1 MDVQFQQ
8 RLQDIFKSSTAKGT
22 VELVEVSQLSSYQP
36 SKPFLLFGHG
46 SKPLSKYTRVHRLW
60 DTRDEGLFWKFW
72 ITRTD
77 LKRRKW
83 SKRIAINRSSL
94 SLEKP
99 KCPQIH
105 IHDKRILKI
114 KIVLITVDRYRYWG
128 SRKTQNRGVE
138 RRQFSVRGRTPP
150 PGEKTKKTEGTATP
164 WQRVGSSELFSSSG
178 ERCEPA
184 KSAKPERPHPSHFA
198 FLFLVPLA
206 SLLRR
211 GSRLVFH

>member
-1 MDVQFQQ
+1 MFSSNKDY
-8 RLQDIFKSSTAKGT
+8 RTYLSPLQLKGT

-36 SKPFLLFGHG
+36 SKPFLLLRHG

-77 LKRRKW
+77 FKRRKW

-99 KCPQIH
+99 KCPEIH

-114 KIVLITVDRYRYWG
+114 KLFWSLTDIGIGVCV
-128 SRKTQNRGVE
+128 KTQNRGVE
-138 RRQFSVRGRTPP
+138 RRLFSVRGQTLP

-164 WQRVGSSELFSSSG
+164 WQRVGLSELFSSSG
-178 ERCEPA
+178 KWCEPA

-206 SLLRR
+206 SLLHR
-211 GSRLVFH
+211 GYRLVFQ